1 MNLSSL
7 RELFTKIPLIPLSLA
22 YMGYLGYDY
31 YQFLTDPNSMLN
43 QVKQQTVG
51 AQAEIDALNAK
62 IKKVNDFAKVLSLK
76 KLELRNL
83 AMELETSK
91 GSLPE
96 TLDIPDLMKTMVT
109 EAKRAGLTVTS
120 LRPGET
126 KSGDYYAEQSFQFA
140 STGIYF
146 QYVAFLDRVA
156 NLQKIITVDNLEFS
170 PVSSTGSKY
179 IQLKSSIDFR
189 AYRYVASKE
198 DELGK
203 DPSAAPRPASV
214 PPTASSASAPASG
227 KGT

>member
-1 MNLSSL
+1 VNISSL
-7 RELFTKIPLIPLSLA
+7 REIFAKIPLIPLSLA
-22 YMGYLGYDY
+22 YLGYLGYDY
-31 YQFLTDPNSMLN
+31 YQFQTDPNSAVN
-43 QVKQQTVG
+43 QAKQQTVA

-96 TLDIPDLMKTMVT
+96 TLDIPDLMKTVVT

-126 KSGDYYAEQSFQFA
+126 KTSDYYAEQSFQFA

-170 PVSSTGSKY
+170 PVSATASKY

-203 DPSAAPRPASV
+203 DPTAPKPASV
-214 PPTASSASAPASG
+214 PPAAGSAPAAAAG

>member
-1 MNLSSL
+1 MTVNLSSL
-7 RELFTKIPLIPLSLA
+7 RDSFARIPLVPLALA
-22 YMGYLGYDY
+22 YLGYLGYDY
-31 YQFLTDPNSMLN
+31 YVFMTDSTSPLN
-43 QVKQQTVG
+43 LVKQQAAA
-51 AQAEIDALNAK
+51 AQTDVDNLNAK

-83 AMELETSK
+83 AMELESSK
-91 GSLPE
+91 ASLPE
-96 TLDIPDLMKTMVT
+96 TFDVPDLMKTVVT

-126 KSGDYYAEQSFQFA
+126 KTADYYAEQSFQFS

-156 NLQKIITVDNLEFS
+156 NLQKIITVDNLDFS
-170 PVSSTGSKY
+170 PVSATSSKY
-179 IQLKSSIDFR
+179 IQLKSTIDFR
-189 AYRYVASKE
+189 AYRYVATKE

-203 DPSAAPRPASV
+203 DATPKPASAA
-214 PPTASSASAPASG
+214 APAKAPAAPAG

>member
-1 MNLSSL
+1 VNISSL
-7 RELFTKIPLIPLSLA
+7 REIFAKIPLIPLSLA
-22 YMGYLGYDY
+22 YLGYLGYDY
-31 YQFLTDPNSMLN
+31 YQFQTDPNSALN
-43 QVKQQTVG
+43 QAKQQTVA

-96 TLDIPDLMKTMVT
+96 TLDIPDLMKTVVT

-126 KSGDYYAEQSFQFA
+126 KTSDYYAEQSFQFA

-170 PVSSTGSKY
+170 PVSATASKY

-203 DPSAAPRPASV
+203 DPTAPKPASV
-214 PPTASSASAPASG
+214 PPAAGSAPAAAAG